1 MSSDLSCQ
9 LTAHQTQY
17 LDLWAEFQTTVKE
30 LVNSGDE
37 ILQEIKNLIEKL
49 KERDENIERISIWLQ
64 GNLEELHFLM
74 EQESEIDLHSK

>member
-1 MSSDLSCQ
+1 MFLFIWNLYSHTPKYFFL
-9 LTAHQTQY
+9 
-17 LDLWAEFQTTVKE
+17 KE